1 MKTDR
6 EIQVRALSKVTQSA
20 MNSFTTTVG
29 MRVKAK
35 VTYIK
40 KYGLLLAIDGSE
52 LTGFI
57 VNDQKIKADKE
68 YKVG

>member
-6 EIQVRALSKVTQSA
+6 EIQVRALSQLAQSA

-40 KYGLLLAIDGSE
+40 KYGLLLAMEGSE

-57 VNDQKIKADKE
+57 VNN
-68 YKVG
+68 